1 MTSTI
6 VDPSLFGSAVTSVST
21 GFAPNISEKS
31 RLSHNGDDPGGGMVG
46 DGNEANPNSFNG
58 AGISPLSL
66 AIFTQSLEIATY
78 LVVLS
83 KMDYRY

>member
-21 GFAPNISEKS
+21 GFPPNISEKS

-46 DGNEANPNSFNG
+46 DGNETNPNSVPSKD
-58 AGISPLSL
+58 AMR
-66 AIFTQSLEIATY
+66 QSLKDVI
-78 LVVLS
+78 
-83 KMDYRY
+83 R